1 MHRLTSLV
9 LSLTVTA
16 TLATAQQP
24 APPPQIN
31 ADQQSPT
38 TVYNLP
44 SQPVGVDDLLAVTVY
59 DSPELSRTVRVGA
72 DGTIRLPMLKQK
84 ISVIGQ
90 LPAQIEASI
99 ATAFSNEAILV
110 DPVVTVSVAEYKS
123 RPISVVGA
131 VKSPITFQALPGTTL
146 LDAITKAQGLTDDAG
161 ADILV
166 TRQATATDGKT
177 TEITQRIPAKGLL
190 EKTDP
195 QFNIALNGGE
205 SVRVPEGAK
214 VFVVGDVVKP
224 GPVTFHDTLGET
236 TVLKAIALSQG
247 LAPYAGKTA
256 YIFRREGS
264 PDSGGIPV
272 ELARIMDRKSPDVP
286 LQGDDILYIP
296 ENKTKKMTLGALEK
310 TLLVGTGLGG
320 AAIYA
325 TTR

>member
-1 MHRLTSLV
+1 MHR
-9 LSLTVTA
+9 TVILELFLAATA
-16 TLATAQQP
+16 TALMAQQP

-84 ISVIGQ
+84 ITVIGQ
-90 LPAQIEASI
+90 LPSQIETSI

-161 ADILV
+161 IDILV
-166 TRQATATDGKT
+166 TRQVTAPDGKT
-177 TEITQRIPAKGLL
+177 TEISQRIPAKGLL

-195 QFNIALNGGE
+195 LFNVALNGGE
-205 SVRVPEGAK
+205 CVRVPEGPK
-214 VFVVGDVVKP
+214 IFVVGNVIKP
-224 GPVTFHDTLGET
+224 GPISMHDTLGDT

-247 LAPYAGKTA
+247 LAPYASKIA
-256 YIFRREGS
+256 YIYRHEGAPS
-264 PDSGGIPV
+264 QDGIPV
-272 ELARIMDRKSPDVP
+272 QLSRILDRKAPDVT
-286 LQGDDILYIP
+286 LQGNDILYIP
-296 ENKTKKMTLGALEK
+296 DDKGRRMTLGALEK
-310 TLLVGTGLGG
+310 GLMLGTGLG
-320 AAIYA
+320 AATIYA
-325 TTR
+325 VTR